1 MAPFGVLR
9 KCTFSRCDHGALSGA
24 TPTPTMPTA
33 TAALVVRTALSAA
46 ITGQD
51 AAEQACDKGSSN

>member
-1 MAPFGVLR
+1 
-9 KCTFSRCDHGALSGA
+9 
-24 TPTPTMPTA
+24 
-33 TAALVVRTALSAA
+33 VRTALSAA

>member
-1 MAPFGVLR
+1 MPAGTVAP
-9 KCTFSRCDHGALSGA
+9 
-24 TPTPTMPTA
+24 P
-33 TAALVVRTALSAA
+33 VRAALSAA

>member
-1 MAPFGVLR
+1 MPAGTVAP
-9 KCTFSRCDHGALSGA
+9 
-24 TPTPTMPTA
+24 P
-33 TAALVVRTALSAA
+33 VRTALSAA